1 MDNQDDCLNIIR
13 QTVLL
18 KEKGVQPILVHG
30 GGKRINRALEASGI
44 KPIFKQGLR
53 VTSNAAMVIISKVLG
68 QETNEYVAD
77 LVRQCGGTPIAGQE
91 SRVLKSVPWEA
102 ETSAEREV
110 REKDNKSAEPLSKE
124 LSLGRVGRVVQV
136 APIKSIEDNMQGI
149 PIGIPIIAPIAQDIN
164 SGLDYNIN
172 ADWAASE
179 IAAQLQAN
187 SLVYVTDQDGILDAE
202 GSVIAKIN
210 CDDITKMINAG
221 TIKDGMIPKALSMKY
236 ALQNGVQ
243 QIIIVNG
250 NKLNAMNQALAGEKI
265 GTRIVSST
273 KYPA

>member
-13 QTVLL
+13 QTVAL
-18 KEKGVQPILVHG
+18 KESGAQPILVHG

-53 VTSNAAMVIISKVLG
+53 VTSNAAMDIISRVLG
-68 QETNEYVAD
+68 KETNEYVAD
-77 LVRQCGGTPIAGQE
+77 LVRQCGGAPIAGQE
-91 SRVLKSVPWEA
+91 SQILKSVPWEA
-102 ETSAEREV
+102 ETSANGEIRKE
-110 REKDNKSAEPLSKE
+110 DNKSTESLSKE
-124 LSLGRVGRVVQV
+124 LPLGRVGRVVKV
-136 APIKSIEDNMQGI
+136 APIKSIEDNKQGI
-149 PIGIPIIAPIAQDIN
+149 PVIAPIAQDIN

-187 SLVYVTDQDGILDAE
+187 RLVYVTDQDGILDAKS
-202 GSVIAKIN
+202 SVIAEIN
-210 CDDITKMINAG
+210 CDDIPKMINAG

-236 ALQNGVQ
+236 AIQSGVQ
-243 QIIIVNG
+243 QIIVING
-250 NKLNAMNQALAGEKI
+250 NKLNAVNQALAGEKI

-273 KYPA
+273 KHPV

>member
-30 GGKRINRALEASGI
+30 GGKRINRALEASNI

-77 LVRQCGGTPIAGQE
+77 LVRQCGGTPVAGQE

-102 ETSAEREV
+102 ETSTEREV
-110 REKDNKSAEPLSKE
+110 REKDNESAEPLSKE
-124 LSLGRVGRVVQV
+124 LSLGRVGRVVRV
-136 APIKSIEDNMQGI
+136 APIKSIEDNMQ
-149 PIGIPIIAPIAQDIN
+149 GIPIIAPIAQDIN

-179 IAAQLQAN
+179 IAAQLKAN
-187 SLVYVTDQDGILDAE
+187 RLVYVTDQDGILDAE
-202 GSVIAKIN
+202 GSVIAEIN
-210 CDDITKMINAG
+210 CDDIPKMINAG

-243 QIIIVNG
+243 QIIIING
-250 NKLNAMNQALAGEKI
+250 NKLNAMNQALAEEKI

-273 KYPA
+273 KHPS